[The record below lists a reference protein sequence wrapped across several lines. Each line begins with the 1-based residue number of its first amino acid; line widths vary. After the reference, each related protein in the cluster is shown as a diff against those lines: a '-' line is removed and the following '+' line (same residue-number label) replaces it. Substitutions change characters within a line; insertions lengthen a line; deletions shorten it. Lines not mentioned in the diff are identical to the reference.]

1 LANPIPKLKTVF
13 DDKKVTDHHAIIP
26 TGMHPGGLPLEEKRI
41 YDLVARRFIAAF
53 YPECKISNTTV
64 LGKVGQVP
72 FKATGKQI
80 IEPGWKEVYANDV
93 KEKKEGEEEERLLPH
108 FEAGESGP
116 HTPRIHQGKTSPPKA
131 FTEATLLRAMETAG
145 KQVDDEEM
153 RELLK
158 DNGIGRPSTRANI
171 IETLFRRKYIEKK
184 KKNIYATQT
193 GIDLIDTIQT
203 ELLKSAELTGQWE
216 RKLRLIEKG
225 EYAMDTF
232 KDELIQMVTDLTKEV
247 KTASYKFITIAPDPP
262 PAPEEKEKKP
272 PNKKAPKA
280 AVAIEAM
287 QCPKCKTHLLKKG
300 HTAYGCANFRE
311 CGFKLPFEIFGK
323 KLTDKQ
329 IADLLTK
336 GKTTKIKG
344 LKIPGS
350 SEATEGKL
358 VMEKDFNIGK
368 E

>member
-1 LANPIPKLKTVF
+1 
-13 DDKKVTDHHAIIP
+13 
-26 TGMHPGGLPLEEKRI
+26 
-41 YDLVARRFIAAF
+41 
-53 YPECKISNTTV
+53 
-64 LGKVGQVP
+64 
-72 FKATGKQI
+72 
-80 IEPGWKEVYANDV
+80 
-93 KEKKEGEEEERLLPH
+93 
-108 FEAGESGP
+108 
-116 HTPRIHQGKTSPPKA
+116 
-131 FTEATLLRAMETAG
+131 
-145 KQVDDEEM
+145 VDDEEM

-262 PAPEEKEKKP
+262 PAPEETAKP
-272 PNKKAPKA
+272 PGKKAPKA
-280 AVAIEAM
+280 AVDIAAM

-311 CGFKLPFEIFGK
+311 CGFKLPFEVFGK
-323 KLTDKQ
+323 KLTAKQ
-329 IADLLTK
+329 VADLLTK
-336 GKTTKIKG
+336 GKTATIKG
-344 LKIPGS
+344 LTMPGS
-350 SEATEGKL
+350 SETTEGKL
-358 VMEKDFNIGK
+358 VMGADFNIAK
-368 E
+368 A